1 MQRRNA
7 GRLAQEGIDLSV
19 YVLLDPRHSRRRPL
33 DWLANEALAGGATAI
48 QLHLKDAT
56 AREWLRWCATL
67 LPMCRRAGAALVVND
82 RVDIAAAAGADGVH
96 LGQDDLPAAAA
107 RAILGPRPVI
117 GVSTDT
123 LDEIRQAW
131 ADGADYC
138 GLGPVYPTPSKADAG
153 PVLGRLQFCRM
164 IKAAPLPVVAIGGIH
179 AGNAAPLAACG
190 AAGVA
195 VISAVTGA
203 EDVRA
208 ACRRLAD
215 AVAGARGDA
224 IP

>member
-1 MQRRNA
+1 MQRSFS
-7 GRLAQEGIDLSV
+7 GRLAEEGVDLSV
-19 YVLLDPRHSRRRPL
+19 YVLLDPRLGRGRPL

-48 QLHLKDAT
+48 QLHLKDAGP
-56 AREWLRWCATL
+56 REWLKWCDTL
-67 LPMCRRAGAALVVND
+67 LPMCRRAGAALIVND

-96 LGQDDLPAAAA
+96 LGQDDLPAASA

-123 LDEIRQAW
+123 LDEIRQARV
-131 ADGADYC
+131 DGADYC
-138 GLGPVYPTPSKADAG
+138 GLGPVYPTASKTDAG
-153 PVLGRLQFCRM
+153 PVLGALQFCR
-164 IKAAPLPVVAIGGIH
+164 IVKGAPLPVVAIGGVH
-179 AGNAAPLAACG
+179 AGNAAPLIAAG

-195 VISAVTGA
+195 VISAVTAA

-215 AVAGARGDA
+215 AVAAARAG
-224 IP
+224 